1 MPDQQ
6 RWRLAFV
13 TPVLE
18 FYGFAQIRR
27 FTHVVQG
34 PCRYAG
40 GYDIV
45 PSQLPIA
52 K

>member
-18 FYGFAQIRR
+18 FYASLKFVVSPTSFNA
-27 FTHVVQG
+27 HVV
-34 PCRYAG
+34 A
-40 GYDIV
+40 
-45 PSQLPIA
+45 LENTT
-52 K
+52 